1 MKSEKAQIMV
11 FDILVTLVLVFLIIE
26 IEQTYIFDY
35 KTKIVSSESSLY
47 FLEKDLVVDQL
58 ISDCNFLAKYDFI
71 SKVCYKNNIQLNSLN
86 NNQLIKYYIY
96 NLQGEMIYSEITVK
110 RENLISVSNYTQ
122 GLYLIKI
129 VLENKVISKMF
140 NVLH

>member
-1 MKSEKAQIMV
+1 MKSEKAQIMI

-47 FLEKDLVVDQL
+47 FLEKNLVVDQL

-71 SKVCYKNNIQLNSLN
+71 SKVCYKNNIQLNSLP
-86 NNQLIKYYIY
+86 
-96 NLQGEMIYSEITVK
+96 
-110 RENLISVSNYTQ
+110 
-122 GLYLIKI
+122 KI
-129 VLENKVISKMF
+129 VFLDPSICKVVLDDEVVYNTQSTIVKTSFTRGVIYDGSFCVLEVDF
-140 NVLH
+140 CE

>member
-26 IEQTYIFDY
+26 VEQTYIFDY

-71 SKVCYKNNIQLNSLN
+71 SKFV
-86 NNQLIKYYIY
+86 
-96 NLQGEMIYSEITVK
+96 
-110 RENLISVSNYTQ
+110 
-122 GLYLIKI
+122 IKI
-129 VLENKVISKMF
+129 IF
-140 NVLH
+140 N